1 MMVVEEANEV
11 LERVK
16 ETSPGWQPARVELF
30 RPLEMM
36 MESLESHSYLL
47 CVYDTSRILCDSF
60 SVIYRSTKHRQI

>member
-16 ETSPGWQPARVELF
+16 ETSPGGQPARVELF

-36 MESLESHSYLL
+36 MESLPYLL